1 MPTRRQFLA
10 SSGAAAVAVV
20 APQEALAAKKRKRP
34 RLPKD
39 MLRGGRFA
47 QGVLSG
53 DPDPHA
59 ITLLTI
65 VDEAGGSG
73 RVRLEVARDPDF
85 RRVVARRDILT
96 TPAIGHSVKARVTG
110 LRPHRRYYYRF
121 ETRDRHSPV
130 GRFQTALPPDSRAT
144 VRFGFFSC
152 ASYTAGYYNAYERL
166 AHDDLDFVVCLGDYI
181 YAETYHDVAGGRAV
195 RDDPVGTPN
204 PHYDWI
210 LREAGTLPEYRQK
223 YELYRSDAA
232 LRRMHASFPMVVT
245 WDDHEVQNNY
255 ANGAADGGLTLR
267 SDFSRARRDASYKA
281 FFESMPV
288 FPRGR
293 SRIYRSQRH
302 GRTLDLMMLDS
313 RQYRDDQPCRDRI
326 AYPCGSWDRPR
337 TLLGRRQL
345 SFLEGRL
352 GASDAAWKVVGGQSL
367 MMPNRVHDGQYTR
380 FDSWQG
386 YPQEREH
393 LLQHVL
399 QRNIQDVVFLS
410 GDVHT
415 FVAGDACTGMGSG
428 QAVAP
433 EFAAGSITSASVGE
447 VNYRMPNG
455 QLIPGDPEAPSTP
468 PEVMAHY
475 RGLNPW
481 FDQLDLDRHGYGL
494 VTASQKAFD
503 VTLKRLWTVRERNY
517 GTLPDD
523 GFRWRVARGQRSI
536 RGTAE

>member
-1 MPTRRQFLA
+1 
-10 SSGAAAVAVV
+10 
-20 APQEALAAKKRKRP
+20 
-34 RLPKD
+34 
-39 MLRGGRFA
+39 
-47 QGVLSG
+47 
-53 DPDPHA
+53 
-59 ITLLTI
+59 
-65 VDEAGGSG
+65 
-73 RVRLEVARDPDF
+73 VRLEVARDPDF

-96 TPAIGHSVKARVTG
+96 SPAIGHSVKARVTG

-152 ASYTAGYYNAYERL
+152 ASYTAGYYNAYELL
-166 AHDDLDFVVCLGDYI
+166 AREDLDFVVCLGDYI

-195 RDDPVGTPN
+195 RDDFIGKPN
-204 PHYDWI
+204 PHFDWI
-210 LREAGTLPEYRQK
+210 LREAGTLPEYRAK
-223 YELYRSDAA
+223 YALYRSDGA
-232 LRRMHASFPMVVT
+232 LRRLHAKHPMVVT

-255 ANGAADGGLTLR
+255 ANGAPDGGLALR

-288 FPRGR
+288 FPRGG

-302 GRTLDLMMLDS
+302 GRTLDMMMLDS

-337 TLLGRRQL
+337 SLLGRRQL
-345 SFLEGRL
+345 GFLEGRL
-352 GASDAAWKVVGGQSL
+352 SASEATWKVVGGQSL

-393 LLQHVL
+393 LLQHIL
-399 QRNIQDVVFLS
+399 QRDIQDVVFLS

-415 FVAGDACTGMGSG
+415 FVAGDVCTGMGSG
-428 QAVAP
+428 PAVAP

-447 VNYRMPNG
+447 VNYRMPGG
-455 QLIPGDPEAPSTP
+455 QLIPGNPEAPSAP

-481 FDQLDLDRHGYGL
+481 FDGLDLDHHGYG
-494 VTASQKAFD
+494 VASASQQAFN

-517 GTLPDD
+517 GRLPDD
-523 GFRWRVARGQRSI
+523 GFHWRVARGQRSI
-536 RGTAE
+536 KGTAS